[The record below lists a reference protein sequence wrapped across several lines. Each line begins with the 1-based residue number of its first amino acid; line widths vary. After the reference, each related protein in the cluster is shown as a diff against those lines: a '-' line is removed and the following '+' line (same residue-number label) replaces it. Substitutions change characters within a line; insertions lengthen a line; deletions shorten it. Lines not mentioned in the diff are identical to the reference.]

1 MNISWVIVL
10 CKIYTAWQGYTMK
23 LFRTAHRTSI
33 TITSLAILTLSTS
46 SFAQDDGAASVLQR
60 YGNLNIERTGPT
72 IDAELGR
79 KYLRRGNTYSNLER
93 FEEAVDEYR
102 KAVSADPNLA
112 DAIRNLANTYYLERF
127 DEAKPLL
134 ARFIRLQTTTTAALI
149 AAVTTLG
156 ELERSDG
163 NYAASIAFDLR
174 AIELDSDNDSQVH
187 IMANTYN
194 NAGEADKAITVYQ
207 KAIEVMPGNAFFD
220 RSLGRILEQESRIQE
235 ALQAYESAAAKNPDS
250 DFYSNL
256 VESTR
261 SRL

>member
-1 MNISWVIVL
+1 
-10 CKIYTAWQGYTMK
+10 MK
-23 LFRTAHRTSI
+23 LFRATYCASI
-33 TITSLAILTLSTS
+33 TLIILALSTS
-46 SFAQDDGAASVLQR
+46 SIAQDDGAASVLQR
-60 YGNLNIERTGPT
+60 YGNLDIERTGPT
-72 IDAELGR
+72 IDAELAQ

-93 FEEAVDEYR
+93 FEEAIDEYK

-112 DAIRNLANTYYLERF
+112 DAIRNLANTYYFLERF

-134 ARFIRLQTTTTAALI
+134 ARFIRLQTSTTASLI

-163 NYAASIAFDLR
+163 NYAASIDYDLR
-174 AIELDSDNDSQVH
+174 AIELDSGNDSQVH

-194 NAGEADKAITVYQ
+194 NAGEADKAIAVYQ
-207 KAIEVMPGNAFFD
+207 KAIEVMPSNAFFD
-220 RSLGRILEQESRIQE
+220 RSLGRILEQENRIGD

-250 DFYSNL
+250 EFYSRL

-261 SRL
+261 NRL

>member
-1 MNISWVIVL
+1 
-10 CKIYTAWQGYTMK
+10 MK
-23 LFRTAHRTSI
+23 LLLAVYRTSF
-33 TITSLAILTLSTS
+33 TVASLALLSLSTS
-46 SFAQDDGAASVLQR
+46 SVAQDDGAGSVLQR
-60 YGNLNIERTGPT
+60 YGNLDIERTGPT
-72 IDAELGR
+72 IDAELGQ

-93 FEEAVDEYR
+93 FEEAIDEYR
-102 KAVSADPNLA
+102 KAISADPNLA
-112 DAIRNLANTYYLERF
+112 DAIRNLANTYYYLERF

-134 ARFIRLQTTTTAALI
+134 ARFIRLQTATTASLI

-163 NYAASIAFDLR
+163 NYAAAIAFDLR

-194 NAGEADKAITVYQ
+194 NAGEADKAIAVYQ
-207 KAIEVMPGNAFFD
+207 KAIEIMPGNAFFD
-220 RSLGRILEQESRIQE
+220 RSLGRILEQENRIEE
-235 ALQAYESAAAKNPDS
+235 ALQAYESAATKNPDS
-250 DFYSNL
+250 DFYSKL

>member
-1 MNISWVIVL
+1 
-10 CKIYTAWQGYTMK
+10 MK
-23 LFRTAHRTSI
+23 LFRTVHRTSI
-33 TITSLAILTLSTS
+33 TVASLAILILSTT

-60 YGNLNIERTGPT
+60 YGNLDIERTGPT
-72 IDAELGR
+72 IDAELGQ

-93 FEEAVDEYR
+93 FDEAIEEYR
-102 KAVSADPNLA
+102 KAISADPSLA
-112 DAIRNLANTYYLERF
+112 DALRNLANTYYYLERF

-156 ELERSDG
+156 ELERTGG
-163 NYAASIAFDLR
+163 NYAASIGYDLR
-174 AIELDSDNDSQVH
+174 AIELDSDNDSAVH

-194 NAGEADKAITVYQ
+194 NAGEADKAIAVYQ
-207 KAIEVMPGNAFFD
+207 KAVAVMPGNAFFD
-220 RSLGRILEQESRIQE
+220 RSLGRILEQENRIEE
-235 ALQAYESAAAKNPDS
+235 ALRAYESAAAKNPDS
-250 DFYSNL
+250 DFYSKL

>member
-1 MNISWVIVL
+1 
-10 CKIYTAWQGYTMK
+10 MK
-23 LFRTAHRTSI
+23 LFYAVYRTSI
-33 TITSLAILTLSTS
+33 TLAILAMSTAS
-46 SFAQDDGAASVLQR
+46 VAQDDGAASVLQR
-60 YGNLNIERTGPT
+60 YGNLAIERTGPT
-72 IDAELGR
+72 IDAELGQ

-93 FEEAVDEYR
+93 FIDAIDEYR
-102 KAVSADPNLA
+102 KAISADPSLA
-112 DAIRNLANTYYLERF
+112 DALRNLANTYYYLERF

-134 ARFIRLQTTTTAALI
+134 ARFIRLQTTTTASLI

-156 ELERSDG
+156 ELERGDG
-163 NYAASIAFDLR
+163 NYAASIAYDLH

-194 NAGEADKAITVYQ
+194 NAGEADKAIAVYQ

-220 RSLGRILEQESRIQE
+220 RSLGRILEQENRIE
-235 ALQAYESAAAKNPDS
+235 DALQAYESAAAKNPDS
-250 DFYSNL
+250 SFYSDL

>member
-1 MNISWVIVL
+1 
-10 CKIYTAWQGYTMK
+10 MK
-23 LFRTAHRTSI
+23 LFHVVYRTSI
-33 TITSLAILTLSTS
+33 TAAILAMSIAS
-46 SFAQDDGAASVLQR
+46 VAQDDGAASVLQR
-60 YGNLNIERTGPT
+60 YGNLDIERTGPT
-72 IDAELGR
+72 IDAELGQ

-93 FEEAVDEYR
+93 FEEAIDEYR
-102 KAVSADPNLA
+102 KAISADPNLA
-112 DAIRNLANTYYLERF
+112 DALRNLANTYYYLERF

-134 ARFIRLQTTTTAALI
+134 ARFIRLQTTTTASLI

-156 ELERSDG
+156 ELERGDG
-163 NYAASIAFDLR
+163 NYAASIALDLH

-194 NAGEADKAITVYQ
+194 NAGEADKAIAVYQ

-220 RSLGRILEQESRIQE
+220 RSLGRILEQESRIE
-235 ALQAYESAAAKNPDS
+235 DALQAYESAAAKNPDS
-250 DFYSNL
+250 NFYSNL